1 MDLYRDFAHG
11 LQLKTGDTP
20 EEIGSRYA
28 EVYRR
33 YYAPCMERHEYILE
47 NYLVAYAFKTMFP
60 FGSPSVNRLLNLQ
73 KVGSTPL
80 VQYMLMG
87 SYFSISKTVMI
98 GLAGKHKADFSLEHM
113 VRAIQSISKTMEH
126 CETYPIRL
134 LEILTS
140 KGIKDSAGMAVLIQ
154 N

>member
-1 MDLYRDFAHG
+1 
-11 LQLKTGDTP
+11 
-20 EEIGSRYA
+20 
-28 EVYRR
+28 
-33 YYAPCMERHEYILE
+33 
-47 NYLVAYAFKTMFP
+47 
-60 FGSPSVNRLLNLQ
+60 
-73 KVGSTPL
+73 
-80 VQYMLMG
+80 MLMG
-87 SYFSISKTVMI
+87 SYFSMSKTVMI

-113 VRAIQSISKTMEH
+113 VRAIQSISKTIEH